1 MPAAAQKIG
10 GIGHMPKAV
19 FDDDVDL
26 LDELES
32 QEEDEGIL
40 EELAAKRRERRKNFI
55 SVVNRKKLSQHELD
69 EVML

>member
-1 MPAAAQKIG
+1 
-10 GIGHMPKAV
+10 MPKAV

-26 LDELES
+26 LGELES

-55 SVVNRKKLSQHELD
+55 SVVNRKKLSRHELD